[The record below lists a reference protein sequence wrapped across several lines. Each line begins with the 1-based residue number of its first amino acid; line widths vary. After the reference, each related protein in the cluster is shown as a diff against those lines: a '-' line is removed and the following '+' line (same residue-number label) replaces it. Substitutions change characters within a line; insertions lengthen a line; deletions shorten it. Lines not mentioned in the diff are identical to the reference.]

1 MTMRTQFKKG
11 LENAPKLTRYLKSFG
26 MLLVMVFL
34 TSGCAL
40 TKDYVVLS
48 YDPQTNVEKM
58 KGADGVK
65 VKVEISDIRTV
76 RDKVSSKKNSY
87 GMEMAPIIAQN
98 DIGDLLKKAIEAELK
113 NRGFEVA
120 DGSVQVLAELNKY
133 YSDFKTGFWAGKAV
147 AEVVVNIQ
155 VKKPDKSILYS
166 KLVTGENALTVQL
179 ASGKNAKLA
188 LDAALKDA
196 MSKLFADAAFM
207 DSCFKACLAE

>member
-1 MTMRTQFKKG
+1 MRTQFKKG
-11 LENAPKLTRYLKSFG
+11 LENGDKLIRCLKLFG
-26 MLLVMVFL
+26 TLLVVIFL
-34 TSGCAL
+34 ASGCAL

-48 YDPQTNVEKM
+48 YDPQTNVEKI

-65 VKVEISDIRTV
+65 VKVEISDIRTI

-98 DIGDLLKKAIEAELK
+98 DVVNLLKKAIETEFK
-113 NRGFEVA
+113 NRGFEMA

-133 YSDFKTGFWAGKAV
+133 YSDFKTGVWAGKAV
-147 AEVVVNIQ
+147 AEVVMNLQ

-166 KLVTGENALTVQL
+166 KLITGENTLTVQL

-196 MSKLFADAAFM
+196 VSKLFADAAFM
-207 DSCFKACLAE
+207 DSCFKACLME